1 MKYKKISIIIPS
13 YNEEKS
19 VFLMYNRIKSIF
31 DNELSNYNYEIIFV
45 DDYSKDNT
53 RVEIE
58 QLCKKDLKV
67 KAVFNAKNFGFHRN
81 IFSALSYGDGDA
93 TFLLFGDLQD
103 PPEKI
108 IDFVKEW
115 EKGYKVIVGQRS
127 KSEEGFII
135 TLFRKTYYNVVNAL
149 SNKKQIMMFNG
160 FGLYDKVFIDILSE
174 IDDVQP
180 FFKYI
185 VAEYGMDLK
194 IIQYEQAK
202 SVREKSN
209 FNFFSNFDVAMQGIT
224 SSTKLLM
231 RVAIFI
237 SVFIGVISLSF
248 TLFVFVH
255 KLLNW
260 NTYPAGTASI
270 IIGIFLMGSLTLF
283 FIGILGEYILSIND
297 RIVRK
302 PRVIVARKI
311 NFVDKNEE
319 Q

>member
-1 MKYKKISIIIPS
+1 
-13 YNEEKS
+13 
-19 VFLMYNRIKSIF
+19 
-31 DNELSNYNYEIIFV
+31 
-45 DDYSKDNT
+45 
-53 RVEIE
+53 
-58 QLCKKDLKV
+58 
-67 KAVFNAKNFGFHRN
+67 
-81 IFSALSYGDGDA
+81 
-93 TFLLFGDLQD
+93 
-103 PPEKI
+103 
-108 IDFVKEW
+108 
-115 EKGYKVIVGQRS
+115 
-127 KSEEGFII
+127 
-135 TLFRKTYYNVVNAL
+135 
-149 SNKKQIMMFNG
+149 MMFNG

-270 IIGIFLMGSLTLF
+270 IIGIFLMGSLILF